1 MSQII
6 PISLLL
12 KENEILPGQELHGLI
27 EIRYPGRYDS
37 LVINSQIEGS
47 NDVFSY
53 IELNGKK
60 VKHPFARYSIFRS
73 ELGGRTSIEFTAIT
87 PHVPIGEFSSVK
99 FRASLIQEHKEIASD
114 IKHLKIAKTK

>member
-87 PHVPIGEFSSVK
+87 PHVPIGESISVK

-114 IKHLKIAKTK
+114 IKHLKITKTK